1 MHTFLNRNIIS
12 FALVA
17 ASAVLLHVQA
27 AEDYPTRPIRMLVGF
42 SAGGATDAQ
51 ARLVAQTLSERLGQS
66 VIVENRPGAG
76 GSIAA
81 GAVAKSAPDGY
92 TLLYSSAALTINS
105 ALYKK
110 LPFDPI
116 ADFAPITRVASTLS
130 ALVVHPSIPARTAAE
145 FIKYVKANPG
155 VVTMGSPGVGSS
167 GYMSQLQFNTM
178 AEIQVN
184 HVPYKG
190 TNDLI
195 RDMLSGQIK
204 SSVDA
209 ATVYLPYIKEGKLL
223 ALCVGELKRSSLL
236 PGVPTCDE
244 SGLPGYVVRSWGGI
258 LAPAGTPKPV
268 LDKLSKEISEV
279 LKNPS
284 LVQKIN
290 AGGAQVVGTPPEEFA
305 AMIKQDVEI
314 FEDLVKRAGIEKQ

>member
-244 SGLPGYVVRSWGGI
+244 SGLPGYVVRSWGE
-258 LAPAGTPKPV
+258 
-268 LDKLSKEISEV
+268 SWHRRERRS
-279 LKNPS
+279 
-284 LVQKIN
+284 Q
-290 AGGAQVVGTPPEEFA
+290 F
-305 AMIKQDVEI
+305 
-314 FEDLVKRAGIEKQ
+314 